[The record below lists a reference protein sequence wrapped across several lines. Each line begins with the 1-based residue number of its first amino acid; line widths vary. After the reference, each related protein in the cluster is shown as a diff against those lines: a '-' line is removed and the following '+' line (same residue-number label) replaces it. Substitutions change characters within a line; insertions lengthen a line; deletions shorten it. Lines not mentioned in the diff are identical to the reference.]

1 MATFLQGKR
10 VKPERIPYLVT
21 FFARE
26 YVPKIKTFL
35 ETEYP
40 TRQEGV
46 EGFIILMRDIYP
58 QVYQLQQQLPESLVE
73 EMIVG
78 LPAYISLHEWEK
90 EPNKW
95 KDAKKKA
102 LNAFLEGKDTPADE
116 YGNPD
121 FLSGM
126 FVPIM
131 MLLNSTYKG
140 LISPRGLC
148 SNFADAVYTES
159 YFYSVYDQF
168 EDEVFAKGLLKTLR
182 DFRGI
187 IPLINEID
195 RKLALFP
202 PTKELEHM

>member
-1 MATFLQGKR
+1 MTQFLHGNR
-10 VKPERIPYLVT
+10 VKPEQIPYLVT

-40 TRQEGV
+40 TRQEGA
-46 EGFIILMRDIYP
+46 ERFTTLMREIYP
-58 QVYQLQQQLPESLVE
+58 QVYQLQNQLPESLAA
-73 EMIVG
+73 EMLLE

-90 EPNKW
+90 EPQNW
-95 KDAKKKA
+95 TNGKKKA
-102 LNAFLEGKDTPADE
+102 LKAFLDGKETPADD

-126 FVPIM
+126 FVSLM

-140 LISPRGLC
+140 LISLRGLY
-148 SNFADAVYTES
+148 SNFEDPVYTDS
-159 YFYSVYDQF
+159 YFRSVYRQF
-168 EDEVFAKGLLKTLR
+168 EDEIFAKGRLKTLG
-182 DFRGI
+182 DLRGI
-187 IPLINEID
+187 MPLIYEIE